1 MSSPQRQG
9 SDPSHGKGSDPSPPT
24 EVSNETAG
32 ARGQTPDKP
41 WLIRTYSGHSTAA
54 TSNELYRRN
63 LAKGQ
68 TGLSIAFDLPT
79 QTGYDPDHEIARGE
93 VGKVGVPVSHLG
105 DMRTLLAGIPLERMN
120 TSMTIN
126 ATAAW
131 LLALYVA
138 VADEQGAARDKLTGT
153 TQNDIIKE
161 YLSRGTYVLPP
172 EPSLRLTKD
181 TIVFSCSA
189 LPKWNPVNVCSYHL
203 QEAGATP
210 VQELSFALATAQVI
224 LDAVRAS
231 GEVAPEDFGAVV
243 GRISFFCNAGV
254 RFVTEMCKMRAFTEL
269 WDEITAQRYG
279 VADPRHR
286 RFRYGVQVNSLG
298 LTEPQPENNV
308 YRILLSMLA
317 VTLSKDARARAVQ
330 LPAWNEALGLP
341 RPWDQQWSIRMQQ
354 ILAHETDL
362 LEYPDLFE
370 GSPAVRR
377 KVDDLKREAKAELAR
392 IEETGGVV
400 AAIDAMKQALV
411 ASNTERLRRVESGEQ
426 VVVGV
431 NRWPETEPSPL
442 AASAGAIEVVDAAVE
457 AEQIER
463 LRAWRAGRDA
473 RAVENA
479 LAGLET
485 AAREGRNIMEPSIAC
500 AKAGV
505 TTGEWGAVL
514 RAVFGEYR
522 APTGIAWAGR
532 APDDGDLAEV
542 RAEVDRVSARL
553 GRRIKLL
560 IGKPGL
566 DGHSNGAEQIAVRA
580 RDCGME
586 VVYEG
591 IRLTPAQIVRSAGD
605 EAVHVVGLSI
615 LSGSHA
621 PLVAEIMHRMRTSGL
636 YDVPVVVGGIIP
648 PDDAA
653 HLERLGVAA
662 VFTPKDFRL
671 NAIMRRIVA
680 LVDAPPAAA

>member
-1 MSSPQRQG
+1 MTVLAQG
-9 SDPSHGKGSDPSPPT
+9 SATGSAPPL
-24 EVSNETAG
+24 SADGLDAG
-32 ARGQTPDKP
+32 AQAIGLSRAESP

-54 TSNELYRRN
+54 KSNALYRKN

-79 QTGYDPDHEIARGE
+79 QTGYDSDHELARGE
-93 VGKVGVPVSHLG
+93 VGKVGVPVCHLG
-105 DMRTLLAGIPLERMN
+105 DMRALLDGIPLERMN

-138 VADEQGAARDKLTGT
+138 VADEQGTAREKLTGT

-161 YLSRGTYVLPP
+161 YLSRGTYVFPP

-181 TIVFSCSA
+181 TIVFSCRTM
-189 LPKWNPVNVCSYHL
+189 PKWNPVNVCSYHL

-210 VQELSFALATAQVI
+210 VQEVAFALATAEAI
-224 LDAVRAS
+224 LDTVRACC
-231 GEVAPEDFGAVV
+231 EVRPAELGTVV
-243 GRISFFCNAGV
+243 GRISFFVNAGV

-269 WDEITAQRYG
+269 WDEIAAERYG

-354 ILAHETDL
+354 ILAYETDL

-370 GSPAVRR
+370 GSAAVRQ
-377 KVDDLKREAKAELAR
+377 KVDQLKEAVKAELAR
-392 IEETGGVV
+392 IEAMGGVV
-400 AAIDAMKQALV
+400 SAIDWMKRALV
-411 ASNTERLRRVESGEQ
+411 ESNTQRLRKVESGEQ
-426 VVVGV
+426 VLVGV
-431 NRWPETEPSPL
+431 NRWAETEPSPL
-442 AASAGAIEVVDAAVE
+442 AAGADAIEAVDVAVE
-457 AEQIER
+457 NEQIER
-463 LRAWRAGRDA
+463 LAAWRAARDQ
-473 RAVENA
+473 AVVKKA
-479 LAGLET
+479 LAALEA
-485 AAREGRNIMEPSIAC
+485 AAREGRNVMEPSIAC
-500 AKAGV
+500 AKAGA

-514 RAVFGEYR
+514 RSVFGEYR
-522 APTGIAWAGR
+522 APTGVGRGRGTAGSEESL
-532 APDDGDLAEV
+532 GEV
-542 RAEVDRVSARL
+542 RAEVDRVSERL

-560 IGKPGL
+560 VGKPGL

-591 IRLTPAQIVRSAGD
+591 IRLTPAQIVRTAED

-615 LSGSHA
+615 LSGGHTS
-621 PLVAEIMHRMRTSGL
+621 LVAEVMERLRASGL
-636 YDVPVVVGGIIP
+636 DNVPVVVGGIIP
-648 PDDAA
+648 PDDTEN
-653 HLERLGVAA
+653 LKRLGVAA

-671 NAIMRRIVA
+671 NAIMRDIVR
-680 LVDAPPAAA
+680 LVDRQHAP